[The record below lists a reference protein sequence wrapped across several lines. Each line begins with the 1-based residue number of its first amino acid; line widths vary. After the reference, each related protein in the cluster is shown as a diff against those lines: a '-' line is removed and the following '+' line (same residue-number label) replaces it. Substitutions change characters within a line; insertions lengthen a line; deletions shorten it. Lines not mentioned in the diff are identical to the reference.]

1 MKLMMWNCQRAASKE
16 FLRVLNNYV
25 KHNRTDIVALF
36 EPRISGDFAN
46 VVCRKIGFD
55 NWIRVEAIGFNGG
68 IWIFWNDLIQVK
80 NIRTHPQF
88 ILLRFNMITCPIEF
102 SSGLC

>member
-55 NWIRVEAIGFNGG
+55 NWIEWKRLDSMGVFGFYG
-68 IWIFWNDLIQVK
+68 
-80 NIRTHPQF
+80 
-88 ILLRFNMITCPIEF
+88 MI
-102 SSGLC
+102 